1 MPQHRA
7 CGVKRLRR
15 ATARPASRP
24 AAVASHKVVPRT
36 GRDRAMQTP
45 MQPPTPNDDIPGSIP
60 HPMHDPVPDQPVD
73 PPVPT
78 PGDPERD
85 PQPQRDP
92 PSPTRPQDPPQTP

>member
-1 MPQHRA
+1 
-7 CGVKRLRR
+7 
-15 ATARPASRP
+15 
-24 AAVASHKVVPRT
+24 
-36 GRDRAMQTP
+36 MQTP
-45 MQPPTPNDDIPGSIP
+45 VQPPTPNDDIPGSTP

-92 PSPTRPQDPPQTP
+92 PSPTRPQDPPQTR